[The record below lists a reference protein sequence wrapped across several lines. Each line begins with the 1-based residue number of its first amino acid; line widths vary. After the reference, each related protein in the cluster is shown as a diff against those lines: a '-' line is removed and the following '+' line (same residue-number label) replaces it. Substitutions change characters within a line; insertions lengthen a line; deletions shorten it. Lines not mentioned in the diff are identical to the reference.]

1 VRHPSAFI
9 LRRIWWR
16 RFHPLVRMGWLTVT
30 SGRGRT
36 VTQTAIG
43 AGMMGAGLYLQ
54 RSQRTSPIYTHVLDR
69 GEAVRI
75 RVYRGNAAVSEAI
88 VRTHGR

>member
-1 VRHPSAFI
+1 VRHPATFI

-16 RFHPLVRMGWLTVT
+16 RFHPLVRMGWLTAT
-30 SGRGRT
+30 SGRSRT

-43 AGMMGAGLYLQ
+43 AGMMGVGLYLR
-54 RSQRTSPIYTHVLDR
+54 RSQRISPIYTHVLDR
-69 GEAVRI
+69 EEAVRI
-75 RVYRGNAAVSEAI
+75 RVYHGNAAVSEAI

>member
-1 VRHPSAFI
+1 VRHPAALT
-9 LRRIWWR
+9 LRRVWWR

-30 SGRGRT
+30 SGRSRT
-36 VTQTAIG
+36 VSQTVIG
-43 AGMMGAGLYLQ
+43 AGMMGAGFYLR
-54 RSQRTSPIYTHVLDR
+54 RSQRVSPIYTHVLDP

-75 RVYRGNAAVSEAI
+75 RVYRGDAAVSEAI